1 MLLAVCIALFKWEV
15 SETVQL
21 ALFFLLIE
29 YNYNFICMDVIKM
42 VYVCYKL
49 TQIMHQR
56 MLNNRYVK
64 LLIHA
69 DFHFINKKN
78 RFLSKLN
85 YI

>member
-42 VYVCYKL
+42 VYVWEFSCL
-49 TQIMHQR
+49 SCCMNDGCGLPDHS
-56 MLNNRYVK
+56 
-64 LLIHA
+64 
-69 DFHFINKKN
+69 FHKFFAALQEEMW
-78 RFLSKLN
+78 R
-85 YI
+85 